1 MEIQNKFYNLTSPPD
16 LHTVIK
22 ANGNTQAQ
30 ELNCMRIGIV
40 EEFHPEDFT
49 VIVQIANK
57 KDLLQRVDGTR
68 ETRNYALIRAKV
80 CFCNP
85 FITNPIKQGDE
96 CVILFADRE
105 IESWFINGDINPL
118 AYQRMHDLTDAVAL
132 FGIRSLPNMIPMLA
146 DCLNL
151 FYGNSNIALSQDVI
165 NITSPTVQAS
175 NLHAMNGASG
185 NIVDSSGKV
194 LATVVD
200 GIVTEIF

>member
-1 MEIQNKFYNLTSPPD
+1 MEIQNKFYNLTSTPD

-49 VIVQIANK
+49 VLVQIANK

-85 FITNPIKQGDE
+85 FITNPIKKGDE

-132 FGIRSLPNMIPMLA
+132 FGIRSLPNMIQALT
-146 DCLNL
+146 DCLHL
-151 FYGNSNIALSQDVI
+151 FYGTSDIQIKNNSIVI
-165 NITSPTVQAS
+165 NTDKITLGNTDCIEDGSHIVGNGSTIVTKNGIITSIS
-175 NLHAMNGASG
+175 
-185 NIVDSSGKV
+185 
-194 LATVVD
+194 
-200 GIVTEIF
+200 